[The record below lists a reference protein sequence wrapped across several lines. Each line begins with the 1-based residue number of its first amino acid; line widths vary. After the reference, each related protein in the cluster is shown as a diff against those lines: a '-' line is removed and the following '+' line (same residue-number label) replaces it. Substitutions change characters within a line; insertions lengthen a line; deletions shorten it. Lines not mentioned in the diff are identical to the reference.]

1 MPMASA
7 TRSVRR
13 RPGTNGP
20 NTPFVRRAA
29 CTIALVACAHDAAA
43 VGYCMDKRIG
53 NTEGLGGVFALLKG
67 IGKPLPF
74 PEAQRL
80 YTPSLRFEAF
90 ERIAKAGEALGYG
103 PGADAPSSKREM
115 L

>member
-1 MPMASA
+1 MAPRHDRMFIVK
-7 TRSVRR
+7 T
-13 RPGTNGP
+13 
-20 NTPFVRRAA
+20 
-29 CTIALVACAHDAAA
+29 DAA
-43 VGYCMDKRIG
+43 

-67 IGKPLPF
+67 IGKPLPV

-90 ERIAKAGEALGYG
+90 ERVAKVGESLGFG
-103 PGADAPSSKREM
+103 PNAQQPAAKPAM

>member
-1 MPMASA
+1 
-7 TRSVRR
+7 
-13 RPGTNGP
+13 
-20 NTPFVRRAA
+20 
-29 CTIALVACAHDAAA
+29 
-43 VGYCMDKRIG
+43 MDKRIG

-80 YTPSLRFEAF
+80 YTPSVRFEAL
-90 ERIAKAGEALGYG
+90 ERLGKCAEALGYD
-103 PGADAPSSKREM
+103 PATRKR

>member
-1 MPMASA
+1 
-7 TRSVRR
+7 
-13 RPGTNGP
+13 
-20 NTPFVRRAA
+20 
-29 CTIALVACAHDAAA
+29 
-43 VGYCMDKRIG
+43 MDKRIG

-90 ERIAKAGEALGYG
+90 ERLAKVGESLGYG
-103 PGADAPSSKREM
+103 PNAALSASKEM